1 MDILVVIFV
10 VMAAFVVIGS
20 GVWVA
25 AVLVALIS
33 ATRAMRQDRGR
44 KSADARGEF

>member
-1 MDILVVIFV
+1 MDSLIVIFV

-25 AVLVALIS
+25 AVLVARIS
-33 ATRAMRQDRGR
+33 AAKTRRQDRSR
-44 KSADARGEF
+44 KSADARGKF

>member
-1 MDILVVIFV
+1 MDSLVVIFV
-10 VMAAFVVIGS
+10 VIAALVVIGS

-33 ATRAMRQDRGR
+33 AAKAGKADKSP
-44 KSADARGEF
+44 KSADARGES

>member
-1 MDILVVIFV
+1 MDSLLVIFV

-25 AVLVALIS
+25 AVLITLIS
-33 ATRAMRQDRGR
+33 TARAGRGDKSR
-44 KSADARGEF
+44 KSADARGKF